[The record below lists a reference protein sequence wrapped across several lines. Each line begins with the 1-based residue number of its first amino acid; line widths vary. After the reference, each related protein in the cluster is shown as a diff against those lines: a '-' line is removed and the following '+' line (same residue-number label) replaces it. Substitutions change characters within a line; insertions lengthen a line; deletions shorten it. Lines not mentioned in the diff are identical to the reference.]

1 MDKKEGIPLARG
13 NTDLQH
19 SENVA
24 ERLFQLEAFIFK
36 RLDKNREF
44 LSVEVEDVSGKP
56 ETISI
61 SEAEAFLTL
70 FGGRDCEEMEE
81 TVKVMVETVKNTV
94 LRKAEALRSAKAH
107 DELESKRVAEY
118 KAAEAIKAKELEA
131 LKAEGAKK
139 RRAAYE
145 IEHAEELR
153 KIAQKEQEKEE
164 YGQALKSAKE
174 DGEDSY
180 IGGSGMKKLKSLD

>member
-70 FGGRDCEEMEE
+70 FSGRDCEEMEE

-145 IEHAEELR
+145 IEHGEELKR
-153 KIAQKEQEKEE
+153 IALKKQEKEE
-164 YGQALKSAKE
+164 YAKALEETEKNEE
-174 DGEDSY
+174 DVYVS
-180 IGGSGMKKLKSLD
+180 GGRMKKLAE